1 MLKHSQYPAIWEM
14 THSQVLRIYLH
25 TSLTVCL
32 SLKPSHQHLRNSVDT
47 SPHTLTF
54 IYLFLIGRLSK
65 WVWERQD
72 THLHIRLSHM
82 EEFFFYIKFH
92 VKPKLM
98 TILNEHPHSKLFLW
112 IATCM
117 TFQHGQKLDE
127 FCTRY
132 QLHLTNYIDQF
143 CRRWLNKFIDQ
154 PVILSPNIVTHPP
167 THQPNHWPI

>member
-32 SLKPSHQHLRNSVDT
+32 SLKPSHQHLRNSIDT

-72 THLHIRLSHM
+72 THLHIRLSHI
-82 EEFFFYIKFH
+82 EEIFFYIKFH
-92 VKPKLM
+92 VKPKLL

-132 QLHLTNYIDQF
+132 QLQ
-143 CRRWLNKFIDQ
+143 
-154 PVILSPNIVTHPP
+154 
-167 THQPNHWPI
+167 WPIVLTSFLSATKHLHNWLCPSVGRLVGWSVG